1 MWKDLRALVKFN
13 INHSIN
19 QPKYVIIIDIA
30 LYIKNI
36 DKCPVFA
43 SIFLATDMNTIYI
56 FDDKN
61 ERILDKDQFLLR
73 SKHFLLLRQI
83 NMLLCRPILLKR
95 SDQGIKWI
103 RIQTHSYPN
112 RLIVPKTLW
121 SSKHSI
127 TVILQFTS
135 LKSTNSYPR

>member
-19 QPKYVIIIDIA
+19 QQKCHNNWYRVFNYSQIA
-30 LYIKNI
+30 LYIKKKNV

-61 ERILDKDQFLLR
+61 ERILD
-73 SKHFLLLRQI
+73 
-83 NMLLCRPILLKR
+83 N
-95 SDQGIKWI
+95 
-103 RIQTHSYPN
+103 
-112 RLIVPKTLW
+112 LI
-121 SSKHSI
+121 
-127 TVILQFTS
+127 
-135 LKSTNSYPR
+135 